1 MNCNT
6 YRNTYIR
13 LLYTTSLV
21 CLSVIAFTQAP
32 SISYGEH
39 KLFTRDSAIG
49 KIVPINTGGE
59 VPQTIYS
66 STSTF
71 AGNGSSGTVD
81 GKSSVATFNRPSKIS
96 VDHFGNLYVADELN
110 NKIRKITPDGIV
122 TTLAG
127 SGKAGSENSN
137 TGSKASFNRPGGI
150 GVDKLGNIYVADVF
164 NHKIRKITASG
175 AVTTLAG
182 NGHQG
187 YVDDVKGLSAEF
199 DFPVD
204 VAVDDS
210 GNVYV
215 VDEGN
220 NKIRKILPNGS
231 VSTFAGSGAVGSQD
245 NRVGVLASFNQPNG
259 IAVDQKGN
267 VYVADQLNHKIRK
280 ITAAGVVTTLAGNG
294 QAGSNDN
301 TIGILAGFNNPRGVA
316 VDRIGNV
323 YVGDVGNQKIRKITP
338 AGVVSTVAGSG
349 VPGSHDNTNGSLAEF
364 YFPDGTAIDSLGNL
378 YVADGLNNKIRKIE
392 TKGYSI
398 VPELLPQGLYFD
410 PATGIFSGTPAED
423 VLNSVYAITAYNTSG
438 SSTANLTINVSEQP
452 GNALSFDGLDDRV
465 FVPDADQLR
474 SPLVS
479 VELWVNFKKMT
490 GNFARVLL
498 KRNDRLSYD
507 DSYAIGIDSLQ
518 RFRAIMCSGDGT
530 REGQKFATQK
540 NVFIPGTWYYL
551 SAVFSSDSV
560 KFYVNGEFQQATY
573 TGFPISHGRNAL
585 SFGFDEGMSFILD
598 EVRIFNTDRS
608 AFFVEDMHNILSPDT
623 QGLVAYYNFNSG
635 SSRGQNTGIT
645 TLVDLTSHRNNGVL
659 TNFQLGG
666 SSSNWV
672 ESHAMVTPVALE
684 PEKVHATGF
693 TALWNKPRFGTIGRY
708 MIDISTNSDFTSFEQ
723 GYHDKWVA
731 NTSQVVN
738 GLQPGTVYYYRVR
751 AEQNADGSNGG
762 FSNVIRVK
770 TGL

>member
-1 MNCNT
+1 MNCDT
-6 YRNTYIR
+6 YKNIYVRF
-13 LLYTTSLV
+13 LYTACFV
-21 CLSVIAFTQAP
+21 CLSIIGFTQAP

-49 KIVPINTGGE
+49 KIVPVNIGGE

-66 STSTF
+66 STTTF
-71 AGNGSSGTVD
+71 AGNGVPGSVD
-81 GKSSVATFNRPSKIS
+81 GKSSTATFNRPSKIA
-96 VDHFGNLYVADELN
+96 VDHLGNLYVADELN
-110 NKIRKITPDGIV
+110 NKIRKITADGMV

-127 SGKAGSENSN
+127 SGKAGAENSLI
-137 TGSKASFNRPGGI
+137 GSKASFNRPGGI
-150 GVDKLGNIYVADVF
+150 GVDKLGNVYVADVF

-187 YVDDVKGLSAEF
+187 YVDDAKGLSAEF

-204 VAVDDS
+204 VAVDDA

-215 VDEGN
+215 IDEGN
-220 NKIRKILPNGS
+220 NKIRKVLPNGA
-231 VSTFAGSGAVGSQD
+231 VSTFAGSGAVGAQD

-280 ITAAGVVTTLAGNG
+280 ITAAGVVTTFAGNG

-301 TIGILAGFNNPRGVA
+301 TVGILAGFNNPRGVA

-323 YVGDVGNQKIRKITP
+323 YVGDVGNQKIRKITQTG
-338 AGVVSTVAGSG
+338 AVSTLSGSG
-349 VPGSHDNTNGSLAEF
+349 VPGSHDNANGSLAEF

-398 VPELLPQGLYFD
+398 IPELLPQGLYFD
-410 PATGIFSGTPAED
+410 PATGIFSGTPTED
-423 VLNSVYAITAYNTSG
+423 VLNSAYAITAYNTSG
-438 SSTANLTINVSEQP
+438 SSTANLTINVCEQP
-452 GNALSFDGLDDRV
+452 GNALSFDGQDDRV

-474 SPLVS
+474 SPVVS
-479 VELWVNFKKMT
+479 VELWMNFKKMS
-490 GNFARVLL
+490 GNFARILL
-498 KRNDRLSYD
+498 KRSDRLTYD
-507 DSYAIGIDSLQ
+507 DSYAIGVDSLQ
-518 RFRAIMCSGDGT
+518 RFRAIMCSGSG
-530 REGQKFATQK
+530 RPEGQKFATQK
-540 NVFIPGTWYYL
+540 NVLIPGTWYYL
-551 SAVFSSDSV
+551 SAVFSRDSV
-560 KFYVNGEFQQATY
+560 KLYVNGELQQATY

-585 SFGFDEGMSFILD
+585 SFGFDETMSFELD
-598 EVRIFNTDRS
+598 EVRIFNTNRS
-608 AFFVEDMHNILSPDT
+608 PFFVEDMHNILSPDT

-635 SSRGQNTGIT
+635 RSRGQNAGIT
-645 TLVDLTSHRNNGVL
+645 TVVDLTSHRNNGVL

-666 SSSNWV
+666 SSSNWI
-672 ESHAMVTPVALE
+672 ESHAMVAPVALE
-684 PEKVHATGF
+684 AEKVHSTGF
-693 TALWNKPRFGTIGRY
+693 TALWNKPRFGTTGRY

-723 GYHDKWVA
+723 DHHDKWITD
-731 NTSQVVN
+731 TSQVVN
-738 GLQPGTVYYYRVR
+738 GLKPGTVYYYRVR
-751 AEQNADGSNGG
+751 AELNADGSNGG